1 MNEQSTAYL
10 VNRPARDEAGTAPGT
25 ASAYANGYLKRAM
38 DLLIAAVSLLLF
50 APLMAYAAL
59 RVRFSSRGPVIYKQ
73 ERIGRGGKPFTI
85 FKFRSMRADAEREG
99 PQLSSPTDPRIT
111 SWGRTMR
118 KFRIDELP
126 QLWNVLK
133 GDMSLVGP
141 RPERAFFIG
150 QILPQHPVYSH
161 LLDVRPGLTGR
172 GMVRFGYAENTRQ
185 MSERMHH
192 DIEYVRIAS
201 FWQDI
206 LIMWQTFRI
215 ILLGTGK

>member
-1 MNEQSTAYL
+1 MNEQSTAYFL
-10 VNRPARDEAGTAPGT
+10 SRPKRDTAGVTPGT

-38 DLLIAAVSLLLF
+38 DVLIATVSLVLF
-50 APLMAYAAL
+50 TPLMAYAAL
-59 RVRFSSRGPVIYKQ
+59 RVRLSSHGPVIYRQ

-85 FKFRSMRADAEREG
+85 LKFRSMWADAEREG

-111 SWGRTMR
+111 PWGRTMR

-126 QLWNVLK
+126 QLWNVLR

-150 QILPQHPVYSH
+150 QILPQHPAYSH

-172 GMVRFGYAENTRQ
+172 GMVRFGYAENIRQ

-192 DIEYVRIAS
+192 DIHYVRNAS